1 MLLLLPLLQLL
12 QMLPA
17 CLPHWVD
24 WLKGV
29 RVAENQFALSAELCL
44 SHTQIHRCRYTNIQ
58 IQIQIQHLHC
68 NKYTNVMRSYRCHC
82 AANDECSATTK
93 MTRSQ
98 ERKKKTTAWKLW
110 QAINGRDVVDTL

>member
-1 MLLLLPLLQLL
+1 MLLLLPLPLL
-12 QMLPA
+12 Q
-17 CLPHWVD
+17 LPHWVD

-44 SHTQIHRCRYTNIQ
+44 SHTQIHRYNRYTNIQ

-68 NKYTNVMRSYRCHC
+68 YKYTNVMRSYRCHC

-110 QAINGRDVVDTL
+110 QAINVRDVVDTL